1 MTFSDL
7 YNEYLKS
14 KEFEED
20 IMKLKNEDD
29 ENEKYINDY
38 IVKANDYIKYFANSG

>member
-14 KEFEED
+14 KEFQED
-20 IMKLKNEDD
+20 ILKSKKE
-29 ENEKYINDY
+29 EKESEEYINDY
-38 IVKANDYIKYFANSG
+38 IVKANDYIKYFSNLG

>member
-14 KEFEED
+14 KEFEDD
-20 IMKLKNEDD
+20 IMKLKSE
-29 ENEKYINDY
+29 ENENEEYIKDY
-38 IVKANDYIKYFANSG
+38 IVKANDYIKYFSNSG